1 MLLEDYIDFE
11 NLEERVIQKY
21 KRNKEKKEKKDE
33 S

>member
-21 KRNKEKKEKKDE
+21 KRNKEKEG